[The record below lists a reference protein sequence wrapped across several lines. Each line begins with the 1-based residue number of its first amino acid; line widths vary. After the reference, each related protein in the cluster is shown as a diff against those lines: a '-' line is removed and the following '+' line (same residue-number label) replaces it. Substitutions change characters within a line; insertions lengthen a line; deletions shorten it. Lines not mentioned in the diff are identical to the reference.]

1 MNEQS
6 VSVVSL
12 TVREFLTLRHL
23 PGRLSTWQT
32 ATLLGMDKTHLP
44 VLMAARLLK
53 PLGNPPANAPKYF
66 ARDCVLGL
74 ASNERWLARA
84 SNALVDHWATRNK
97 RKTSGANQFLELIPQ
112 PPPNKKSEPAARH
125 KK

>member
-23 PGRLSTWQT
+23 PGRLSAWQT

-53 PLGNPPANAPKYF
+53 PLGNPPRERPKVF
-66 ARDCVLGL
+66 RPRLRSGLGQQRTL
-74 ASNERWLARA
+74 AGPCQQRA
-84 SNALVDHWATRNK
+84 GGSLGHT
-97 RKTSGANQFLELIPQ
+97 Q
-112 PPPNKKSEPAARH
+112 
-125 KK
+125 